1 MQMQAALPRLQIVHE
16 LILQLH
22 LVAVVSLIHILRRA
36 HDPHFND
43 LLQLRCLRTKSH
55 AVSIH
60 IMEHLVLLVPL
71 VQIVYLAAV
80 AQVRVL
86 T

>member
-1 MQMQAALPRLQIVHE
+1 MLLHHRLRGMQMQAALPRLQIVHE

-43 LLQLRCLRTKSH
+43 RLQL
-55 AVSIH
+55 
-60 IMEHLVLLVPL
+60 
-71 VQIVYLAAV
+71 
-80 AQVRVL
+80 
-86 T
+86 